1 MSTDHP
7 EPVKHDALDSLLER
21 AVTVRDVGGRNY
33 VLRAPTD
40 AALNEVDAYQRLP
53 EDERPPLW
61 PLLLFSKCL
70 HHTVNAEASG
80 LRERSESEW
89 LGILNAAG
97 AVPELD
103 LARLVVA
110 SQRLF
115 GFTAQA
121 SADDD
126 DADVVD
132 HADET
137 EERLGQLPS

>member
-1 MSTDHP
+1 MTILSLSSTTRSTRSWSEPSRCAMS
-7 EPVKHDALDSLLER
+7 
-21 AVTVRDVGGRNY
+21 GGATTCC
-33 VLRAPTD
+33 APRPTRRSTRWMPTS
-40 AALNEVDAYQRLP
+40 ACP
-53 EDERPPLW
+53 KTKRPPLW

-80 LRERSESEW
+80 LRERSEGEW
-89 LGILNAAG
+89 LGVLNAAG